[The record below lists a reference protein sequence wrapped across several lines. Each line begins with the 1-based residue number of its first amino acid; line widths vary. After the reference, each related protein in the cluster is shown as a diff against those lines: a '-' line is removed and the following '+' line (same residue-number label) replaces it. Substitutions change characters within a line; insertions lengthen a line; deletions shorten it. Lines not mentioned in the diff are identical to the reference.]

1 MHKGQITS
9 FLLYLTK
16 HLFDPFISYGSSS
29 ETNIL
34 LTSSK
39 YMLSCFFNL

>member
-9 FLLYLTK
+9 FLLYLAK
-16 HLFDPFISYGSSS
+16 HLIGPFISYGSSS

-34 LTSSK
+34 LTS
-39 YMLSCFFNL
+39 